1 MPDQKRIRVLVVDD
15 HAVVREGITTFL
27 KVHRDLEMVGEAS
40 SGQEAIR
47 LCGQTHPDVVL
58 MDLIMPEMDGPTTIR
73 LINQSFP
80 LIQVI
85 ALTSFG
91 QEDLVRSALQAGA
104 VSYLL
109 KTISASELAEA
120 IRAAFAGNPTL
131 APEAAR
137 ALIHAAMQPPPPGN
151 DLTGRE
157 REVLG
162 LIVKGYGNIEIGE
175 RLGVSPA
182 TIKTH
187 LNNIF
192 SKLHVTNRTEAATL
206 AIQHHI
212 IEFE

>member
-1 MPDQKRIRVLVVDD
+1 MLNPRRIRVLIVDD

-40 SGQEAIR
+40 GGLEAIR
-47 LCGQTHPDVVL
+47 LCGQLQPDVVL
-58 MDLIMPEMDGPTTIR
+58 MDLVMPEMDGPTTIR
-73 LINQSFP
+73 LINQTFP

-91 QEDLVRSALQAGA
+91 QEDMVRAALQAGA

-109 KTISASELAEA
+109 KTISANELADA
-120 IRAAFAGNPTL
+120 IRAASIGNSTL
-131 APEAAR
+131 APEATR
-137 ALIHAAMQPPPPGN
+137 ALIHAATQPPPPGN
-151 DLTGRE
+151 DLTSRE
-157 REVLG
+157 REVLA

-175 RLGVSPA
+175 RLSVSPA